1 VHRFT
6 RWPKPVL
13 AACAGVLA
21 AVGVAGSLTQAA
33 TTAPAASTTSTATTP
48 TTTTTTPTTTTPA
61 TPTPAKPK
69 ASSTTKQVKCKAA
82 LVATQ
87 LPIDSAE
94 NFGTLTC
101 SVPFGAG
108 VQHDTS
114 TVTRISTTSGSFAGG
129 VKLFFNTGT
138 LRGTYKSS
146 FSVANKTITYTGTL
160 KISSGTGDFQGV
172 TGKGTLT
179 GTSTDVLH
187 SAITERLT
195 LKIPPKKKS

>member
-1 VHRFT
+1 MHRFT

-33 TTAPAASTTSTATTP
+33 TTTPAASTTSTATTP
-48 TTTTTTPTTTTPA
+48 PTTTPTTPA
-61 TPTPAKPK
+61 TTTSPK
-69 ASSTTKQVKCKAA
+69 TQSTTTTKQVKCKAA

-87 LPIDSAE
+87 LPIEAAE

-114 TVTRISTTSGSFAGG
+114 TVTRTSTTSGSFGGG

-146 FSVANKTITYTGTL
+146 FTVANKTITYTGTL

>member
-1 VHRFT
+1 VHRFE

-21 AVGVAGSLTQAA
+21 ALGVAGSLTQAA
-33 TTAPAASTTSTATTP
+33 TTTPTTSTTTTPAATTP
-48 TTTTTTPTTTTPA
+48 TTTTPTTTTPA
-61 TPTPAKPK
+61 RKPPT
-69 ASSTTKQVKCKAA
+69 STTKQVKCKAA

-87 LPIDSAE
+87 LPLQSAE

-101 SVPFGAG
+101 TAPFGAG

-114 TVTRISTTSGSFAGG
+114 TITRTSTTAGSFAGG

-138 LRGTYKSS
+138 LRGTYTSA
-146 FSVANKTITYTGTL
+146 FTIANRTITYTGTL

-179 GTSTDVLH
+179 GTSTDAIH
-187 SAITERLT
+187 TAITERLT
-195 LKIPPKKKS
+195 LKIPAKKKS

>member
-1 VHRFT
+1 MHRFT

-21 AVGVAGSLTQAA
+21 AAGVASGLTQAA
-33 TTAPAASTTSTATTP
+33 TTTPAPSTTGTATTP
-48 TTTTTTPTTTTPA
+48 TTTT
-61 TPTPAKPK
+61 PAK
-69 ASSTTKQVKCKAA
+69 TTKSTSATRQVKCKAA

-87 LPIDSAE
+87 LPIDTAE

-101 SVPFGAG
+101 SVPFGKG

-114 TVTRISTTSGSFAGG
+114 TVTRTSNTAGTFAGG
-129 VKLFFNTGT
+129 LKPFFNTGT
-138 LRGTYKSS
+138 LRGIYKAS
-146 FSVANKTITYTGTL
+146 FTVANRTITYTGTM

-179 GTSTDVLH
+179 GTSTDAVH
-187 SAITERLT
+187 SAITERLA
-195 LKIPPKKKS
+195 LKIPSKKS

>member
-1 VHRFT
+1 MHRFT

-21 AVGVAGSLTQAA
+21 AIGVAGSLTQAA
-33 TTAPAASTTSTATTP
+33 TSTPAASTTSTATTP
-48 TTTTTTPTTTTPA
+48 TATVPA
-61 TPTPAKPK
+61 TTAPAKPT
-69 ASSTTKQVKCKAA
+69 STSTTKLVKCRAA

-87 LPIDSAE
+87 LPIESAE
-94 NFGTLTC
+94 NFGVLTC

-114 TVTRISTTSGSFAGG
+114 TVTRTSTTSGSFAGG

-146 FSVANKTITYTGTL
+146 FTVANKTITYTGTL

-179 GTSTDVLH
+179 GTSTDAVH

>member
-1 VHRFT
+1 VQRFN

-33 TTAPAASTTSTATTP
+33 TTTPAASTTSTATTP
-48 TTTTTTPTTTTPA
+48 TTTIPATTTPA
-61 TPTPAKPK
+61 KPTPAKPK
-69 ASSTTKQVKCKAA
+69 PTSTTKQVKCKAA

-87 LPIDSAE
+87 LPMEVAE

-101 SVPFGAG
+101 SAPFGAG

-114 TVTRISTTSGSFAGG
+114 TVTRTSTTSGSFAGG

-138 LRGTYKSS
+138 LRGTYTLA
-146 FSVANKTITYTGTL
+146 FTIANRTITYTGTL

-195 LKIPPKKKS
+195 LKVPPKKKS